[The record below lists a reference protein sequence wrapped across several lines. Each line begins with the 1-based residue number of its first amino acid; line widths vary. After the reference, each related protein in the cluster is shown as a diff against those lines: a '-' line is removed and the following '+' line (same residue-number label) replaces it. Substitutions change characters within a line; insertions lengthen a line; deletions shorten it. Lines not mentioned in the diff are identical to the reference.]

1 MSQNT
6 HFDDDYIVLLKSSLT
21 PSNKTE
27 FKFNEFKVNKEKLV
41 GLCCLCKMD
50 PSVFDI
56 IGAKLTQQELN
67 NITNNKP
74 HNIFENLKF
83 KNITPETYNPDLFNI
98 IFKNIDLTTL
108 KSIDTKKKTINFISL
123 YEEITGQQPTSEIKP
138 DLNKLRNFSKKS
150 TSEED
155 TTTNEESD
163 TSEETTPNT
172 TTNGL
177 KCLINLF
184 KELGIVSKDK
194 RTNNLNPDFINYFK
208 NKTQEN
214 NNSIKQEINID
225 FNYFEPKKTNGR
237 IIRPLKLL
245 KLIKETTNTNLT
257 KQDLIDDLIE
267 SGFIQESKQN
277 KQTYY
282 YIKKGMLEDF
292 HEWLKN
298 KYF

>member
-1 MSQNT
+1 MSQNI
-6 HFDDDYIVLLKSSLT
+6 HFGDDYIVLLKSSLT

-74 HNIFENLKF
+74 NNIFENLKF

-98 IFKNIDLTTL
+98 IFKNIDLTSL

-138 DLNKLRNFSKKS
+138 DLNKLMNFSKKS

-163 TSEETTPNT
+163 TSEDTTQNT

-208 NKTQEN
+208 NKTQEKRET
-214 NNSIKQEINID
+214 KQEIEID

-245 KLIKETTNTNLT
+245 KLIKDTTEKNNLT